1 MRTKELV
8 NMMKELS
15 DYQKD
20 RIETIMNDF
29 IQLNDFCETKTPTAC
44 PNCGKIHKRFIK
56 KGFANKKQRY
66 QCKECGKK
74 FVYDKGQL
82 TYHSQQTADIWAD
95 LISDTL
101 QMNPISY
108 TAAKLNLSTVTIFY
122 MRHKFLTMLE
132 TLLDSTNTQLEGYTE
147 LDECYINDSYKGRYG
162 SFKEF
167 PSDRKP
173 RKHGACAIKRGISNE
188 KICINCGADRDG
200 HVVIEASN

>member
-1 MRTKELV
+1 MRTKEFV
-8 NMMKELS
+8 KMMKGLS

-20 RIETIMNDF
+20 RLTTLMVDF
-29 IQLNDFCETKTPTAC
+29 TQLNNFCEMKTPTIC
-44 PNCGKIHKRFIK
+44 PNCGKCHKRFIK
-56 KGFANKKQRY
+56 KGFAHKKQRY
-66 QCKECGKK
+66 LCKECGKK

-82 TYHSQQTADIWAD
+82 TYHSQQSADIWAD

-101 QMNPISY
+101 QMNPITY

-132 TLLDSTNTQLEGYTE
+132 TLLDSSSTQLEGYTE

-167 PSDRKP
+167 PWR
-173 RKHGACAIKRGISNE
+173 
-188 KICINCGADRDG
+188 
-200 HVVIEASN
+200 